1 MSVKKT
7 DGKSRVVI
15 VGSIVSGRSGSGW
28 YGRYTGTETVIK
40 AIGSSG
46 PVDVYINSPGGSV
59 FAGFEILNALNA
71 AVSAGREVTM
81 YVSALAAS
89 MASYISSGVVGAKV
103 YMADNAKLMFH
114 APWTYAEG
122 SKDQLRDT
130 ADLLGKMEEDIVRA
144 IESRGA
150 KAEQKWF
157 AAGRAKWF
165 AAKEAVQAKLADG
178 IKNPPA
184 ELIEAAATETGSSV
198 RDSGWG
204 KTKGE
209 RGADK
214 ITMRDAFAASSS
226 FEGYLRMMAE
236 EKYGEDID
244 VAVNAD
250 GTFRV
255 TKGDGAFALLNYRPD
270 SLNIVSVDWESA
282 DFKAQQESEMSKP
295 NEKPSE
301 PAAPAASAK
310 PEAPVAP
317 AVPVAETPVV
327 APEKPSEPAAP
338 AASAKPEAPV
348 APAVP
353 VAETPKPTL
362 PAGLTE
368 DMVAF
373 ALASYKPARD
383 EHLATIKAS
392 KTCAFT
398 DAELDKFDFETLAKM
413 AKLAAK
419 PAEQGAA
426 LKTDNS
432 LIAPAPA
439 AKGTGG
445 TLPPP
450 EN

>member
-317 AVPVAETPVV
+317 AVPVAETP
-327 APEKPSEPAAP
+327 
-338 AASAKPEAPV
+338 
-348 APAVP
+348 
-353 VAETPKPTL
+353 KPTL